1 MNTRDAT
8 ARLRIARAAS
18 ACALGIALAAVAA
31 LAAAQQGS
39 RLTDAPPPAASRWQ
53 AEIAQLDDAMRAR
66 LLVATDPRGNWLAAK
81 LDNGDPEAQVRRF
94 ASARVARPDSKLF
107 LATLAMACMAPL
119 QPLPDECDAV
129 DRLADW
135 ATRDV
140 DNGVPMLLLASRSRQ
155 RNNATAMVAYLEEA
169 ARRPRFD
176 DYRNQGA
183 LVVWEEVRALP
194 GPADPAARAGLA
206 ASYGATY
213 EPYAVR
219 VMETLCRDVQKATDA
234 IRAACVDAGMAAAQ
248 RAATWP
254 LRAAGARLAERS
266 AGAGPAQDKARQQLA
281 DVQRQSYDC
290 AEAGNAVAAALEATD
305 PAARGRAVAQ
315 WEARLAQDARDG
327 EVAACASGARKG

>member
-1 MNTRDAT
+1 MKLRDAT
-8 ARLRIARAAS
+8 VRPRPRAARAAT
-18 ACALGIALAAVAA
+18 ACALAAFAA

-39 RLTDAPPPAASRWQ
+39 RLADAPPPAASRWQ
-53 AEIAQLDDAMRAR
+53 AEIAVLDDSMRAR

-81 LDNGDPEAQVRRF
+81 LDNGDPDAQVRRF

-140 DNGVPMLLLASRSRQ
+140 DNGVPMLLLANRSRQ

-176 DYRNQGA
+176 DYWNQGA
-183 LVVWEEVRALP
+183 LAIWEEVRALP
-194 GPADPAARAGLA
+194 GAADPAARAELA
-206 ASYGATY
+206 ASYGAAY
-213 EPYAVR
+213 EPYAAR
-219 VMETLCRDVQKATDA
+219 AMDSLCRDAQTAADA
-234 IRAACVDAGMAAAQ
+234 VRAACVNAGMAAAQ
-248 RAATWP
+248 RGATWS
-254 LRAAGARLAERS
+254 LRTAGARLAERS

-290 AEAGNAVAAALEATD
+290 AASGNAVAAALDAAD
-305 PAARGRAVAQ
+305 PAARARAVTQ
-315 WEARLAQDARDG
+315 WETRLAQDARDG
-327 EVAACASGARKG
+327 EVAACAGGARKG